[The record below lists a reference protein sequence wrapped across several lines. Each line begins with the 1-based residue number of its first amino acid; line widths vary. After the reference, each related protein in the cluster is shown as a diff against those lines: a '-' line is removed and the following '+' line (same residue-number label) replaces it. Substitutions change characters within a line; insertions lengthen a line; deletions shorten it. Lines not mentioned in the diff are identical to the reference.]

1 MAFSSAVQLDT
12 VHLKE
17 VLREIVLNALEAM
30 PDGGDVRVTTI
41 RRDGPDGR
49 PIIMLEV
56 ADTGRGITAE
66 ALPHVF
72 EPFFTTRAD
81 GTGLGLSIVR
91 RLVEQNGGTVE
102 IESRLDQG
110 TCVRLTFPLHE
121 PGERM

>member
-1 MAFSSAVQLDT
+1 M
-12 VHLKE
+12 KE

-30 PDGGDVRVTTI
+30 PDGGEVRVATK
-41 RRDGPDGR
+41 RGDGPEGR
-49 PIIMLEV
+49 PVITLEV

-102 IESRLDQG
+102 LESRQDQG
-110 TCVRLTFPLHE
+110 ACVRLTFPLHE